1 MPGRYRVRH
10 LLVYP
15 MGIDPTVCS
24 YDPGDVAVIHPEASP
39 IDVETF
45 LTTLG
50 WSNAADDPIRI
61 QRVFEGSFT
70 SRHQ

>member
-1 MPGRYRVRH
+1 MSSSCVSDGDRLNQY
-10 LLVYP
+10 
-15 MGIDPTVCS
+15 S
-24 YDPGDVAVIHPEASP
+24 YDPGDVAVVHPEASP

-61 QRVFEGSFT
+61 QHVFEGSFT
-70 SRHQ
+70 SRDQ